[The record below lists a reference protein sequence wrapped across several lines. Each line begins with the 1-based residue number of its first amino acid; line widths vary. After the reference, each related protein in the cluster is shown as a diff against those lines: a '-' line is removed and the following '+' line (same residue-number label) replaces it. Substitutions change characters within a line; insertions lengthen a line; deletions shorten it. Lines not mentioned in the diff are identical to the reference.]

1 MTSPNLDVFLN
12 LRRTF
17 SAPRELVFRAWT
29 EAQALEG
36 WFRPMGQPVKVI
48 DLNLRVGGGYCF
60 EFMTPDGEPGSITG
74 RYLEIARP
82 EKLVFT
88 WQSFITDDFETLV
101 TLEFVE
107 RDGGRAT
114 EIRLAHEH
122 FPTQPMAE
130 AHQTAWN
137 WMLDSLTGYMN

>member
-17 SAPRELVFRAWT
+17 AAPRELVFHAWT
-29 EAQALEG
+29 ERQALEG

-48 DLNLRVGGGYCF
+48 DLDLRVGGGYCF
-60 EFMTPDGEPGSITG
+60 EFTTPDGESGAITG
-74 RYLEIARP
+74 RYVEIDRP

-88 WQSFITDDFETLV
+88 WQSFITDDYETLV

-107 RDGGRAT
+107 REGKT
-114 EIRLAHEH
+114 EILLAHEH
-122 FPTQPMAE
+122 FPTQPMAT
-130 AHQTAWN
+130 AHETAWN
-137 WMLDSLTGYMN
+137 WMLDSLMGYVN

>member
-29 EAQALEG
+29 EPQALEG
-36 WFRPMGQPVKVI
+36 WFRPMGQQAKVVEL
-48 DLNLRVGGGYCF
+48 DLRVGGGYCF
-60 EFMTPDGEPGSITG
+60 EFRMPDGELGSISG
-74 RYLEIARP
+74 RYIEIARP
-82 EKLVFT
+82 DKLVFT
-88 WQSFITDDFETLV
+88 WQSFITDDYETLV

-107 RDGGRAT
+107 RDGKT
-114 EIRLAHEH
+114 EILLAHEH
-122 FPTQPMAE
+122 FPTQPMAA

-137 WMLDSLTGYMN
+137 WMMDSLTAFVN